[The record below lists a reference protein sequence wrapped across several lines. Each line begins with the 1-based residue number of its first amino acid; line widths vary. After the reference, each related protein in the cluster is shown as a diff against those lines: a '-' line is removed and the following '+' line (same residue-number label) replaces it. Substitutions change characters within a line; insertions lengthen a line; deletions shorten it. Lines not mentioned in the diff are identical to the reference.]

1 MQRTLPAGLAVGI
14 VTYSAADL
22 DPATLAAAGIAADVP
37 LEGVAPESYFGRTI
51 RDGAATLDRTRMEQ
65 DVVAAARRLVA
76 RHPGMGAL
84 VLECANMPPYRD
96 AVAAALGLPVYD
108 AAQLLGWFRA
118 GLPGTAHALRP
129 QRFVVKIMRFARHR
143 GSLPAAPD
151 WRPPMNRLTALAAAL
166 GFALALPVAAQT
178 KWDLPTAYP
187 ASNFHTENITQFATD
202 VDKASGGKLKIQ
214 VHPNASLFKAPEI
227 KRAVQGGQAQ
237 AGEILLVNFENEDP
251 LYGLDGIPFLATS
264 YGDSLKLYKASRKAL
279 DDKLAKQGMKLLY
292 TVPWPPQGI
301 YTKRTLN
308 SAADMKGLKWRAYS
322 PATSKI
328 AELVG
333 AQPMTV
339 QAAEVSQ
346 ALATGVIDSYMSS
359 GATGFDSKTYEH
371 IKNWYDTQAWLPKNA
386 VIVNLKAFEAL
397 DKPTQAAVLKAAAAA
412 ETRGW
417 KLSEEKNGWYVDQL
431 KGKGMAILKPSDQLT
446 ADLRR
451 VGNYMLAEWQRKAGE
466 DGKKVIEAYR
476 LQQ

>member
-1 MQRTLPAGLAVGI
+1 MTRLLAV
-14 VTYSAADL
+14 
-22 DPATLAAAGIAADVP
+22 
-37 LEGVAPESYFGRTI
+37 
-51 RDGAATLDRTRMEQ
+51 
-65 DVVAAARRLVA
+65 
-76 RHPGMGAL
+76 
-84 VLECANMPPYRD
+84 
-96 AVAAALGLPVYD
+96 
-108 AAQLLGWFRA
+108 
-118 GLPGTAHALRP
+118 
-129 QRFVVKIMRFARHR
+129 
-143 GSLPAAPD
+143 
-151 WRPPMNRLTALAAAL
+151 AAAL
-166 GFALALPVAAQT
+166 GFALALPAVAQT

-187 ASNFHTENITQFATD
+187 ATNFHTENLQQFAND

-214 VHPNASLFKAPEI
+214 LHPNASLFKAPEI

-237 AGEILLVNFENEDP
+237 AGEILLVNYENEDP

-264 YGDSLKLYKASRKAL
+264 YADSFKLYKASRKAL

-301 YTKRTLN
+301 YTKRQL
-308 SAADMKGLKWRAYS
+308 SSVADMKGLKWRAYS
-322 PATSKI
+322 PATAKI

-359 GATGFDSKTYEH
+359 GATGYDSKTYEH

-386 VIVNLKAFEAL
+386 IIVNAKAFEAL
-397 DKPTQAAVLKAAAAA
+397 DKPTQAAVLKAAAEA

-417 KLSEEKNGWYVDQL
+417 KLSEEKNQWYVDQL
-431 KGKGMAILKPSDQLT
+431 KGKGMIIIKPPEQLT

-451 VGNYMLAEWQRKAGE
+451 VGNYMLAEWQRKAGD
-466 DGKKVIEAYR
+466 DGKKVIDNYR
-476 LQQ
+476 AQ

>member
-1 MQRTLPAGLAVGI
+1 MK
-14 VTYSAADL
+14 
-22 DPATLAAAGIAADVP
+22 
-37 LEGVAPESYFGRTI
+37 
-51 RDGAATLDRTRMEQ
+51 
-65 DVVAAARRLVA
+65 RR
-76 RHPGMGAL
+76 
-84 VLECANMPPYRD
+84 
-96 AVAAALGLPVYD
+96 
-108 AAQLLGWFRA
+108 
-118 GLPGTAHALRP
+118 
-129 QRFVVKIMRFARHR
+129 
-143 GSLPAAPD
+143 
-151 WRPPMNRLTALAAAL
+151 TALALVSGIGLA
-166 GFALALPVAAQT
+166 FALPAFAQT

-187 ASNFHTENITQFATD
+187 PTNFHTENVVQFAND
-202 VDKASGGKLKIQ
+202 VDKATAGKLKIQ

-237 AGEILLVNFENEDP
+237 AGEILLVNYENEDP

-264 YGDSLKLYKASRKAL
+264 YGESLKLYKASKKAL

-301 YTKRTLN
+301 YSKKPLAN
-308 SAADMKGLKWRAYS
+308 VGDMKGLKWRAYS

-333 AQPMTV
+333 AQPVTV

-386 VIVNLKAFEAL
+386 VIINQKAFDAL
-397 DKPTQAAVLKAAAAA
+397 DKPTQAAVLKAAAEA

-417 KLSEEKNGWYVDQL
+417 KLSAEKNLWYVDQL
-431 KGKGMAILKPSDQLT
+431 KGKGMSIIKPSEQLT
-446 ADLRR
+446 GDLRR
-451 VGNYMLAEWQRKAGE
+451 VGNYMLAEWQRKSGD
-466 DGKKVIEAYR
+466 DGKKLIEAYR
-476 LQQ
+476 AQQ